1 MSFKARFSEWMPDD
15 MKYSVSGGYST
26 DYLGED
32 SDFDPRV
39 SNEFAVAAFRLHTLV
54 PSNFKNAVGAQDF
67 PLEFWKPE
75 QLLDNKGIL
84 KLLLRVEKVFK
95 TILVFLQY
103 QEIWFSSMYYNISSV
118 VEFQRWWVLKSQM
131 FGQESSYSKETF
143 FKDILQ

>member
-1 MSFKARFSEWMPDD
+1 MPDD

-54 PSNFKNAVGAQDF
+54 PSTFKNAVGAQDF

-95 TILVFLQY
+95 TILVFLQWVLRSKIFA
-103 QEIWFSSMYYNISSV
+103 QESTCSKEILIPTTLNYLGFSV
-118 VEFQRWWVLKSQM
+118 VGVVKVDYYDFACE
-131 FGQESSYSKETF
+131 
-143 FKDILQ
+143 ILEIL

>member
-103 QEIWFSSMYYNISSV
+103 QEI
-118 VEFQRWWVLKSQM
+118 
-131 FGQESSYSKETF
+131 
-143 FKDILQ
+143 

>member
-1 MSFKARFSEWMPDD
+1 MPDD

-67 PLEFWKPE
+67 PLTFWKPE
-75 QLLDNKGIL
+75 QLLDNQGIQIL
-84 KLLLRVEKVFK
+84 LILLLRVEKVFK
-95 TILVFLQY
+95 TILVFFQY
-103 QEIWFSSMYYNISSV
+103 QEV
-118 VEFQRWWVLKSQM
+118 
-131 FGQESSYSKETF
+131 
-143 FKDILQ
+143 